1 MAINPDNPLIVQ
13 SDRSIILEADH
24 PRFEEVRDRLML
36 FAELEKSPEHIH
48 MYRITALSL
57 WNAGASGA
65 DAEEILAFLDSASKY
80 PVPPNIAK
88 EITDAVTS
96 YGRVELVSDEDG
108 GIVLVADEEDLL
120 EHLGQLSHLEEFLLQ
135 EPEYENGLAVRPE
148 CRGQLKL
155 ALAKIGYPARDLAGY
170 REGKNLDVSLRDS
183 LGDGSPFALRGYQQD
198 AVDAFYAGGSA
209 HGGSGVVVLPC
220 GAGKT
225 IVGMGALAAVGK
237 QTLILT
243 TNVTAL
249 RQWRRELLDK
259 TSLTEDQVGEYSG
272 EVKQIRPVTLSTYQ
286 MLTYRKSKM
295 DDFEHFKLFF
305 ENPWG
310 LIIYDEVH
318 LLPAPVFRFTAEIQA
333 TRRIGL
339 TATLIREDG
348 KETEVFSLI
357 GPRKYDVPWRSLESG
372 GWIANAECVEVRVE
386 LVSDWKEDYQLAGR
400 RGKFRI
406 ASENPAK
413 MDVIK
418 NLVRRHATDHILVLG
433 QYLEQLDLVA
443 EALDAPL
450 ITGKTPQQTRDE
462 LYEGF
467 RSGEIQTLVVSKV
480 GNFAVDLPD
489 ANVAIQI
496 SGTFGSRQEEAQ
508 RLGRILRPKQDAGCA
523 VFYSLVTRGS
533 GIAVSSREQEFA
545 EKRQL
550 FLTEQ
555 GYSYRIMEAE
565 ELVETVNEVE
575 PEREKEGAQ
584 DTQCS

>member
-1 MAINPDNPLIVQ
+1 MAINPENPLIVQ

-24 PRFEEVRDRLML
+24 PRFGEVRDRLML

-65 DAEEILAFLDSASKY
+65 DAGEILEFLEGVSKY
-80 PVPPNIAK
+80 PVPVNIAK
-88 EITDAVTS
+88 EITDAVGS
-96 YGRVELVSDEDG
+96 YGRLELIGDGRG
-108 GIVLVADEEDLL
+108 GIVLTADEDELL
-120 EHLGQLSHLEEFLLQ
+120 ERLGELSHIEEFLLPDALS
-135 EPEYENGLAVRPE
+135 EKGLPVRPE

-155 ALAKIGYPARDLAGY
+155 VLAKLGYPARDLAGY
-170 REGKNLDVSLRDS
+170 REGKNLAVELSDTLPDGEPFGLRS
-183 LGDGSPFALRGYQQD
+183 YQRD
-198 AVDAFYAGGSA
+198 AVEAFYAGGSE

-237 QTLILT
+237 ETLVLT

-249 RQWRRELLDK
+249 RQWRRELLEK
-259 TSLTEDQVGEYSG
+259 TTLTEDQVGEYSG
-272 EVKQIRPVTLSTYQ
+272 EIKQIRQVTLSTYQ
-286 MLTYRKSKM
+286 MLTYRKSKV

-333 TRRIGL
+333 TRRLGL

-348 KETEVFSLI
+348 KEKEVFSLI
-357 GPRKYDVPWRSLESG
+357 GPRKYDVPWRSLEGG
-372 GWIANAECVEVRVE
+372 GWIADAECVEVRVE
-386 LVSDWKEDYQLAGR
+386 LDPELKEDYQLAGR

-406 ASENPAK
+406 ASENPFK
-413 MDVIK
+413 MEAIK
-418 NLVRRHATDHILVLG
+418 NLVRRHANDHILILG
-433 QYLEQLDLVA
+433 QYLDQLQLVA
-443 EALDAPL
+443 DELGAPL

-462 LYEGF
+462 LYGGF
-467 RSGEIQTLVVSKV
+467 RSGEIRTLVVSKV

-508 RLGRILRPKQDAGCA
+508 RLGRILRPKQDSGCA

-533 GIAVSSREQEFA
+533 GIAASSREQEFA

-555 GYSYRIMEAE
+555 GYPYRIIEAE
-565 ELVETVNEVE
+565 ELVETVE
-575 PEREKEGAQ
+575 PERERAGTKEV
-584 DTQCS
+584 QCS

>member
-1 MAINPDNPLIVQ
+1 MAINPENPLIVQ

-24 PRFEEVRDRLML
+24 PRFGEVRDRLML

-48 MYRITALSL
+48 IYRITALSL

-65 DAEEILAFLDSASKY
+65 DAGEILEFLEGVSKY
-80 PVPPNIAK
+80 PVPVNIAK
-88 EITDAVTS
+88 EITDAVGS
-96 YGRVELVSDEDG
+96 YGRLELIGDGRG
-108 GIVLVADEEDLL
+108 GIVLTADEDELL
-120 EHLGQLSHLEEFLLQ
+120 ERLGELSHIEEFLLPDALS
-135 EPEYENGLAVRPE
+135 EKGLPVRPE

-155 ALAKIGYPARDLAGY
+155 VLAKLGYPARDLAGY
-170 REGKNLDVSLRDS
+170 REGKNLAVELSDALPDGEPFGLRS
-183 LGDGSPFALRGYQQD
+183 YQRD
-198 AVDAFYAGGSA
+198 AVEAFYAGGSE

-237 QTLILT
+237 ETLVLT
-243 TNVTAL
+243 TNITAL
-249 RQWRRELLDK
+249 RQWRRELLEK
-259 TSLTEDQVGEYSG
+259 TTLTEDQVGEYSG
-272 EVKQIRPVTLSTYQ
+272 EIKQIRQVTLSTYQ
-286 MLTYRKSKM
+286 MLTYRKSKT

-333 TRRIGL
+333 TRRLGL

-348 KETEVFSLI
+348 KEKEVFSLI
-357 GPRKYDVPWRSLESG
+357 GPRKYDVPWRSLEGG
-372 GWIANAECVEVRVE
+372 GWIADAECVEVRVE
-386 LVSDWKEDYQLAGR
+386 LDPELKEDYQLAGR

-413 MDVIK
+413 MDAIK
-418 NLVRRHATDHILVLG
+418 NLVRRHANDHILILG
-433 QYLEQLDLVA
+433 QYLDQLQLVA
-443 EALDAPL
+443 DELGAPL

-462 LYEGF
+462 LYGGF
-467 RSGEIQTLVVSKV
+467 RSGEIRTLVVSKV

-508 RLGRILRPKQDAGCA
+508 RLGRILRPKQDSGCA

-533 GIAVSSREQEFA
+533 GIAASSREQEFA

-555 GYSYRIMEAE
+555 GYPYRIMEAE
-565 ELVETVNEVE
+565 ELVETVE
-575 PEREKEGAQ
+575 PERERAGTKEV
-584 DTQCS
+584 QCS

>member
-1 MAINPDNPLIVQ
+1 MAINPENPLIVQ

-24 PRFEEVRDRLML
+24 PRFGEVRDRLML

-65 DAEEILAFLDSASKY
+65 DAGEILEFLEGVSKY
-80 PVPPNIAK
+80 PVPVNIAK
-88 EITDAVTS
+88 EITDAVGS
-96 YGRVELVSDEDG
+96 YGRLELIGDGRG
-108 GIVLVADEEDLL
+108 GIVLTADEDELL
-120 EHLGQLSHLEEFLLQ
+120 ERLGELSHIEELLLPDALS
-135 EPEYENGLAVRPE
+135 EKGLPVRPE

-155 ALAKIGYPARDLAGY
+155 VLAKLGYPARDLAGY
-170 REGKNLDVSLRDS
+170 REGKNLAVELSDTLPDGEPFGLRS
-183 LGDGSPFALRGYQQD
+183 YQRD
-198 AVDAFYAGGSA
+198 AVEAFYAGGSE

-237 QTLILT
+237 ETLVLT

-249 RQWRRELLDK
+249 RQWRRELLEK
-259 TSLTEDQVGEYSG
+259 TTLTEDQVGEYSG
-272 EVKQIRPVTLSTYQ
+272 EIKQIRQVTLSTYQ
-286 MLTYRKSKM
+286 MLTYRKSKV

-333 TRRIGL
+333 TRRLGL

-348 KETEVFSLI
+348 KEKEVFSLI
-357 GPRKYDVPWRSLESG
+357 GPRKYDVPWRSLEGG
-372 GWIANAECVEVRVE
+372 GWIADAECVEVRVE
-386 LVSDWKEDYQLAGR
+386 LDPELKEDYQLAGR

-406 ASENPAK
+406 ASENPFK
-413 MDVIK
+413 MEAIK
-418 NLVRRHATDHILVLG
+418 NLVRRHANDHILILG
-433 QYLEQLDLVA
+433 QYLDQLQLVA
-443 EALDAPL
+443 DELGAPL

-462 LYEGF
+462 LYGGF
-467 RSGEIQTLVVSKV
+467 RSGEIRTLVVSKV

-508 RLGRILRPKQDAGCA
+508 RLGRILRPKQDSGCA

-533 GIAVSSREQEFA
+533 GIAASSREQEFA

-555 GYSYRIMEAE
+555 GYPYRIIEAE
-565 ELVETVNEVE
+565 ELVETVE
-575 PEREKEGAQ
+575 PERERAGTKEV
-584 DTQCS
+584 QCS

>member
-1 MAINPDNPLIVQ
+1 MALNPENPLIVQ

-24 PRFEEVRDRLML
+24 PRFGEVRDRLML

-65 DAEEILAFLDSASKY
+65 DAGEILEFLEEVSKY
-80 PVPPNIAK
+80 PVPVNIAK
-88 EITDAVTS
+88 EITDAVGS
-96 YGRVELVSDEDG
+96 YGRLELIGDGRG
-108 GIVLVADEEDLL
+108 GIVLTADEDELL
-120 EHLGQLSHLEEFLLQ
+120 ERLGELSHIEEFLLPDALS
-135 EPEYENGLAVRPE
+135 EKGLPVRPE

-155 ALAKIGYPARDLAGY
+155 VLAKLGYPARDLAGY
-170 REGKNLDVSLRDS
+170 REGKNLAVELSDALPDGEPFGLRS
-183 LGDGSPFALRGYQQD
+183 YQRD
-198 AVDAFYAGGSA
+198 AVDAFYAGGSE

-237 QTLILT
+237 ETLVLT

-249 RQWRRELLDK
+249 RQWRRELLEK
-259 TSLTEDQVGEYSG
+259 TTLTEDQVGEYSG
-272 EVKQIRPVTLSTYQ
+272 EIKQIRQVTLSTYQ
-286 MLTYRKSKM
+286 MLTYRKSKV

-333 TRRIGL
+333 TRRLGL

-348 KETEVFSLI
+348 KEKEVFSLI
-357 GPRKYDVPWRSLESG
+357 GPRKYDVPWRSLEGG
-372 GWIANAECVEVRVE
+372 GWIADAECVEVRVE
-386 LVSDWKEDYQLAGR
+386 LDPELKEDYQLAGR

-406 ASENPAK
+406 ASENPFK
-413 MDVIK
+413 MEAIK
-418 NLVRRHATDHILVLG
+418 NLVRRHANDHILILG
-433 QYLEQLDLVA
+433 QYLDQLQLVA
-443 EALDAPL
+443 DELGAPL

-462 LYEGF
+462 LYGGF
-467 RSGEIQTLVVSKV
+467 RSGEIRTLVVSKV

-508 RLGRILRPKQDAGCA
+508 RLGRILRPKQDSGCA

-533 GIAVSSREQEFA
+533 GIAASSREQEFA

-555 GYSYRIMEAE
+555 GYPYRIIEAE
-565 ELVETVNEVE
+565 ELVETVE
-575 PEREKEGAQ
+575 PERERAGTKEV
-584 DTQCS
+584 QCS

>member
-1 MAINPDNPLIVQ
+1 MGINPENPLIVQ

-24 PRFEEVRDRLML
+24 PRFAEVRDRLML

-57 WNAGASGA
+57 WNAGASGG
-65 DAEEILAFLDSASKY
+65 DAAEILDFLEGASKF
-80 PVPPNIAK
+80 PVPANIAK
-88 EITDAVTS
+88 EITDAVNS
-96 YGRVELVSDEDG
+96 YGRLELISDGRG
-108 GIVLVADEEDLL
+108 GIVLTADEDELL
-120 EHLGQLSHLEEFLLQ
+120 ERLGELSHLEDFLLPDALS
-135 EPEYENGLAVRPE
+135 EKGLPVRPE

-155 ALAKIGYPARDLAGY
+155 ILAKLGYPARDLAGY
-170 REGKNLDVSLRDS
+170 REGRALAVELREA
-183 LGDGSPFALRGYQQD
+183 LPGGEPFGLRSYQED
-198 AVDAFYAGGSA
+198 AVEAFYAGGSE

-237 QTLILT
+237 ETLILT

-249 RQWRRELLDK
+249 RQWRRELLEK
-259 TSLTEDQVGEYSG
+259 TTLTEDQVGEYSG
-272 EVKQIRPVTLSTYQ
+272 EVKQIRQVTLSTYQ
-286 MLTYRKSKM
+286 MLTYRKSKV

-305 ENPWG
+305 ENQWG

-333 TRRIGL
+333 TRRLGL

-348 KETEVFSLI
+348 KEKEVFSLI
-357 GPRKYDVPWRSLESG
+357 GPRKYDVPWRSLEGG
-372 GWIANAECVEVRVE
+372 GWIADAECVEVRVE
-386 LVSDWKEDYQLAGR
+386 LDPELKEDYQVAGR

-413 MDVIK
+413 LGAIK
-418 NLVRRHATDHILVLG
+418 DLVRRHAGDHILILG
-433 QYLEQLDLVA
+433 QYLDQLQMGADELG
-443 EALDAPL
+443 APM

-467 RSGEIQTLVVSKV
+467 RNGEIRTLIVSKV

-508 RLGRILRPKQDAGCA
+508 RLGRILRPKQNSGCA

-533 GIAVSSREQEFA
+533 GIAASSREQEFA

-555 GYSYRIMEAE
+555 GYPYRIMEAE
-565 ELVETVNEVE
+565 ELVETVE
-575 PEREKEGAQ
+575 PERERAGTKEV
-584 DTQCS
+584 QCS

>member
-1 MAINPDNPLIVQ
+1 MAINPENPLIVQ

-24 PRFEEVRDRLML
+24 PRFGEVRDRLML

-65 DAEEILAFLDSASKY
+65 DAGEILEFLEEVSKY
-80 PVPPNIAK
+80 PVPVNIAK
-88 EITDAVTS
+88 EITDAVGS
-96 YGRVELVSDEDG
+96 YGRLELIGDGRG
-108 GIVLVADEEDLL
+108 GIVLTADEDELL
-120 EHLGQLSHLEEFLLQ
+120 ERLGELSHIEELLLPDALS
-135 EPEYENGLAVRPE
+135 EKGLPVRPE

-155 ALAKIGYPARDLAGY
+155 VLAKLGYPARDLAGY
-170 REGKNLDVSLRDS
+170 REGKNLAVELSDTLPDGEPFGLRS
-183 LGDGSPFALRGYQQD
+183 YQRD
-198 AVDAFYAGGSA
+198 AVEAFYAGGSE

-237 QTLILT
+237 ETLVLT

-249 RQWRRELLDK
+249 RQWRRELLEK
-259 TSLTEDQVGEYSG
+259 TTLTEDQVGEYSG
-272 EVKQIRPVTLSTYQ
+272 EIKQIRQVTLSTYQ
-286 MLTYRKSKM
+286 MLTYRKSKV

-333 TRRIGL
+333 TRRLGL

-348 KETEVFSLI
+348 KEKEVFSLI
-357 GPRKYDVPWRSLESG
+357 GPRKYDVPWRSLEGG
-372 GWIANAECVEVRVE
+372 GWIADAECVEVRVE
-386 LVSDWKEDYQLAGR
+386 LDPELKEDYQLAGR

-406 ASENPAK
+406 ASENPFK
-413 MDVIK
+413 MEAIK
-418 NLVRRHATDHILVLG
+418 NLVRRHANDHILILG
-433 QYLEQLDLVA
+433 QYLDQLQLVA
-443 EALDAPL
+443 DELGAPL

-462 LYEGF
+462 LYGGF
-467 RSGEIQTLVVSKV
+467 RSGEIRTLVVSKV

-508 RLGRILRPKQDAGCA
+508 RLGRILRPKQDSGCA

-533 GIAVSSREQEFA
+533 GIAASSREQEFA

-555 GYSYRIMEAE
+555 GYPYRIIEAE
-565 ELVETVNEVE
+565 ELVETVE
-575 PEREKEGAQ
+575 PERERAGTKEV
-584 DTQCS
+584 QCS

>member
-1 MAINPDNPLIVQ
+1 MAINPENPLIVQ

-24 PRFEEVRDRLML
+24 PRFGEVRDRLML

-65 DAEEILAFLDSASKY
+65 DAGEILEFLEEVSKY
-80 PVPPNIAK
+80 PVPVNIAK
-88 EITDAVTS
+88 EITDAIGS
-96 YGRVELVSDEDG
+96 YGRLELIGDGRG
-108 GIVLVADEEDLL
+108 GIVLTADEDELL
-120 EHLGQLSHLEEFLLQ
+120 ERLGELSHIEEFLLPDALS
-135 EPEYENGLAVRPE
+135 EKGLPVRPE

-155 ALAKIGYPARDLAGY
+155 VLAKLGYPARDLAGY
-170 REGKNLDVSLRDS
+170 REGKNLAVELSDTLPDGEPFGLRS
-183 LGDGSPFALRGYQQD
+183 YQRD
-198 AVDAFYAGGSA
+198 AVDAFYAGGSE

-237 QTLILT
+237 ETLVLT

-249 RQWRRELLDK
+249 RQWRRELLEK
-259 TSLTEDQVGEYSG
+259 TTLTEDQVGEYSG
-272 EVKQIRPVTLSTYQ
+272 EIKQIRQVTLSTYQ
-286 MLTYRKSKM
+286 MLTYRKSKV

-333 TRRIGL
+333 TRRLGL

-348 KETEVFSLI
+348 KEKEVFSLI
-357 GPRKYDVPWRSLESG
+357 GPRKYDVPWRSLEGG
-372 GWIANAECVEVRVE
+372 GWIADAECVEVRVE
-386 LVSDWKEDYQLAGR
+386 LDPELKEDYQLAGR

-406 ASENPAK
+406 ASENPFK
-413 MDVIK
+413 MEAIK
-418 NLVRRHATDHILVLG
+418 NLVRRHAKDHILILG
-433 QYLEQLDLVA
+433 QYLDQLQLVA
-443 EALDAPL
+443 DELGAPL

-462 LYEGF
+462 LYGGF
-467 RSGEIQTLVVSKV
+467 RSGEIRTLVVSKV

-508 RLGRILRPKQDAGCA
+508 RLGRILRPKQDSGCA

-533 GIAVSSREQEFA
+533 GIAASSREQEFA

-555 GYSYRIMEAE
+555 GYPYRIIEAE
-565 ELVETVNEVE
+565 ELVETVE
-575 PEREKEGAQ
+575 PERERAGTKEV
-584 DTQCS
+584 QCS

>member
-1 MAINPDNPLIVQ
+1 MAINPENPLIVQ

-24 PRFEEVRDRLML
+24 PRFGEVRDRLML

-65 DAEEILAFLDSASKY
+65 DAGEILEFLEEVSKY
-80 PVPPNIAK
+80 PVPVNIAK
-88 EITDAVTS
+88 EITDAVGS
-96 YGRVELVSDEDG
+96 YGRLELIGDGRG
-108 GIVLVADEEDLL
+108 GIVLTADEDELL
-120 EHLGQLSHLEEFLLQ
+120 ERLGELSHIEEFLLPDALS
-135 EPEYENGLAVRPE
+135 EKGLPVRPE

-155 ALAKIGYPARDLAGY
+155 VLAKLGYPARDLAGY
-170 REGKNLDVSLRDS
+170 REGKNLAVELSDTLPDGEPFGLRS
-183 LGDGSPFALRGYQQD
+183 YQRD
-198 AVDAFYAGGSA
+198 AVDAFYAGGSE

-237 QTLILT
+237 ETLVLT

-249 RQWRRELLDK
+249 RQWRRELLEK
-259 TSLTEDQVGEYSG
+259 TTLTEDQVGEYSG
-272 EVKQIRPVTLSTYQ
+272 EIKQIRQVTLSTYQ
-286 MLTYRKSKM
+286 MLTYRKSKV

-333 TRRIGL
+333 TRRLGL

-348 KETEVFSLI
+348 KEKEVFSLI
-357 GPRKYDVPWRSLESG
+357 GPRKYDVPWRSLEGG
-372 GWIANAECVEVRVE
+372 GWIADAECVEVRVE
-386 LVSDWKEDYQLAGR
+386 LDPELKEDYQLAGR

-406 ASENPAK
+406 ASENPFK
-413 MDVIK
+413 MEAIK
-418 NLVRRHATDHILVLG
+418 NLVRRHANDHILILG
-433 QYLEQLDLVA
+433 QYLDQLQLVA
-443 EALDAPL
+443 DELGAPL

-462 LYEGF
+462 LYGGF
-467 RSGEIQTLVVSKV
+467 RSGEIRTLVVSKV

-508 RLGRILRPKQDAGCA
+508 RLGRILRPKQDSGCA

-533 GIAVSSREQEFA
+533 GIAASSREQEFA

-555 GYSYRIMEAE
+555 GYPYRIIEAE
-565 ELVETVNEVE
+565 ELVETVE
-575 PEREKEGAQ
+575 PERERAGTKEV
-584 DTQCS
+584 QCS

>member
-1 MAINPDNPLIVQ
+1 MAINPENPLIVQ

-24 PRFEEVRDRLML
+24 PRFGEVRDRLML

-48 MYRITALSL
+48 IYRITALSL

-65 DAEEILAFLDSASKY
+65 DAGEILEFLEEVSKY
-80 PVPPNIAK
+80 PVPVNIAK
-88 EITDAVTS
+88 EITDAVGS
-96 YGRVELVSDEDG
+96 YGRLELIGDGRG
-108 GIVLVADEEDLL
+108 GIVLTADEDELL
-120 EHLGQLSHLEEFLLQ
+120 ERLGELSHIEEFLLPDALS
-135 EPEYENGLAVRPE
+135 EKGLPVRPE

-155 ALAKIGYPARDLAGY
+155 VLAKLGYPARDLAGY
-170 REGKNLDVSLRDS
+170 REGKNLAVELNDALPDGEPFGLRS
-183 LGDGSPFALRGYQQD
+183 YQRD
-198 AVDAFYAGGSA
+198 AVAAFYAGGSE

-237 QTLILT
+237 ETLVLT

-249 RQWRRELLDK
+249 RQWRRELLEK
-259 TSLTEDQVGEYSG
+259 TTLTEDQVGEYSG
-272 EVKQIRPVTLSTYQ
+272 EIKQIRQVTLSTYQ
-286 MLTYRKSKM
+286 MLTYRKSKT

-333 TRRIGL
+333 TRRLGL

-348 KETEVFSLI
+348 KEKEVFSLI
-357 GPRKYDVPWRSLESG
+357 GPRKYDVPWRSLEGG
-372 GWIANAECVEVRVE
+372 GWIADAECVEVRVE
-386 LVSDWKEDYQLAGR
+386 LDPELKEDYQLAGR

-413 MDVIK
+413 MDAIK
-418 NLVRRHATDHILVLG
+418 NLVRRHANDHILILG
-433 QYLEQLDLVA
+433 QYLDQLQLVA
-443 EALDAPL
+443 DELGAPL

-462 LYEGF
+462 LYGGF
-467 RSGEIQTLVVSKV
+467 RSGEIRTLVVSKV

-508 RLGRILRPKQDAGCA
+508 RLGRILRPKQDSGCA

-533 GIAVSSREQEFA
+533 GIAASSREQEFA

-555 GYSYRIMEAE
+555 GYPYRIMEAE
-565 ELVETVNEVE
+565 ELVETVE
-575 PEREKEGAQ
+575 PERERAGTKEV
-584 DTQCS
+584 QCS

>member
-1 MAINPDNPLIVQ
+1 MAINPENPLIVQ

-24 PRFEEVRDRLML
+24 PRFGEVRDRLML

-65 DAEEILAFLDSASKY
+65 DAGEILEFLEEVSKY
-80 PVPPNIAK
+80 PVPVNIAK
-88 EITDAVTS
+88 EITDAVGS
-96 YGRVELVSDEDG
+96 YGRLELIGDGRG
-108 GIVLVADEEDLL
+108 GIVLTADEDELL
-120 EHLGQLSHLEEFLLQ
+120 ERLGELSHIEEFLLPDALS
-135 EPEYENGLAVRPE
+135 EKGLPVRPE

-155 ALAKIGYPARDLAGY
+155 VLAKLGYPARDLAGY
-170 REGKNLDVSLRDS
+170 REGKNLAVELSDTLPDGEPFGLRS
-183 LGDGSPFALRGYQQD
+183 YQRD
-198 AVDAFYAGGSA
+198 AVDAFYAGGSE

-237 QTLILT
+237 ETLVLT
-243 TNVTAL
+243 TNITAL
-249 RQWRRELLDK
+249 RQWRRELLEK
-259 TSLTEDQVGEYSG
+259 TTLTEDQVGEYSG
-272 EVKQIRPVTLSTYQ
+272 EIKQIRQVTLSTYQ
-286 MLTYRKSKM
+286 MLTYRKSKV

-333 TRRIGL
+333 TRRLGL

-348 KETEVFSLI
+348 KEKEVFSLI
-357 GPRKYDVPWRSLESG
+357 GPRKYDVPWRSLEGG
-372 GWIANAECVEVRVE
+372 GWIADAECVEVRVE
-386 LVSDWKEDYQLAGR
+386 LDPELKEDYQLAGR

-406 ASENPAK
+406 ASENPFK
-413 MDVIK
+413 MEAIK
-418 NLVRRHATDHILVLG
+418 NLVRRHAKDHILILG
-433 QYLEQLDLVA
+433 QYLDQLQLVA
-443 EALDAPL
+443 DELGAPL

-462 LYEGF
+462 LYGGF
-467 RSGEIQTLVVSKV
+467 RSGEIRTLVVSKV

-508 RLGRILRPKQDAGCA
+508 RLGRILRPKQDSGCA

-533 GIAVSSREQEFA
+533 GIAASSREQEFA

-555 GYSYRIMEAE
+555 GYPYRIIEAE
-565 ELVETVNEVE
+565 ELVETVE
-575 PEREKEGAQ
+575 PERERAGTKEV
-584 DTQCS
+584 QCS

>member
-1 MAINPDNPLIVQ
+1 MAINPENPLIVQ

-24 PRFEEVRDRLML
+24 PRFGEVRDRLML

-65 DAEEILAFLDSASKY
+65 DAGEILEFLEEVSKY
-80 PVPPNIAK
+80 PVPVNIAK
-88 EITDAVTS
+88 EITDAVGS
-96 YGRVELVSDEDG
+96 YGRLELIGDGRG
-108 GIVLVADEEDLL
+108 GIVLTADEDELL
-120 EHLGQLSHLEEFLLQ
+120 ERLGELSHIEEFLLPDALS
-135 EPEYENGLAVRPE
+135 EKGLPVRPE

-155 ALAKIGYPARDLAGY
+155 VLAKLGYPARDLAGY
-170 REGKNLDVSLRDS
+170 REGKNLAVELSDALPDGEPFGLRS
-183 LGDGSPFALRGYQQD
+183 YQRD
-198 AVDAFYAGGSA
+198 AVEAFYAGGSE

-237 QTLILT
+237 ETLVLT

-249 RQWRRELLDK
+249 RQWRRELLEK
-259 TSLTEDQVGEYSG
+259 TTLTEDQVGEYSG
-272 EVKQIRPVTLSTYQ
+272 EIKQIRQVTLSTYQ
-286 MLTYRKSKM
+286 MLTYRKSKV

-333 TRRIGL
+333 TRRLGL

-348 KETEVFSLI
+348 KEKEVFSLI
-357 GPRKYDVPWRSLESG
+357 GPRKYDVPWRSLEGG
-372 GWIANAECVEVRVE
+372 GWIADAECVEVRVE
-386 LVSDWKEDYQLAGR
+386 LDPELKEDYQLAGR

-406 ASENPAK
+406 ASENPFK
-413 MDVIK
+413 MEAIK
-418 NLVRRHATDHILVLG
+418 NLVRRHANDHILILG
-433 QYLEQLDLVA
+433 QYLDQLQLVA
-443 EALDAPL
+443 DELGAPL

-462 LYEGF
+462 LYGGF
-467 RSGEIQTLVVSKV
+467 RSGEIRTLVVSKV

-508 RLGRILRPKQDAGCA
+508 RLGRILRPKQDSGCA

-533 GIAVSSREQEFA
+533 GIAASSREQEFA

-555 GYSYRIMEAE
+555 GYPYRIIEAE
-565 ELVETVNEVE
+565 ELVETVE
-575 PEREKEGAQ
+575 PERERAGTKEV
-584 DTQCS
+584 QCS

>member
-1 MAINPDNPLIVQ
+1 MALNPENPLIVQ

-24 PRFEEVRDRLML
+24 PRFGEVRDRLML

-65 DAEEILAFLDSASKY
+65 DAGEILEFLEEVSKY
-80 PVPPNIAK
+80 PVPVNIAK
-88 EITDAVTS
+88 EITDAVGS
-96 YGRVELVSDEDG
+96 YGRLELIGDGRG
-108 GIVLVADEEDLL
+108 GIVLTADEDELL
-120 EHLGQLSHLEEFLLQ
+120 ERLGELSHIEEFLLPDALS
-135 EPEYENGLAVRPE
+135 EKGLPVRPE

-155 ALAKIGYPARDLAGY
+155 VLAKLGYPARDLAGY
-170 REGKNLDVSLRDS
+170 REGKNLAVELSDTLPDGEPFGLRS
-183 LGDGSPFALRGYQQD
+183 YQRD
-198 AVDAFYAGGSA
+198 AVDAFYAGGSE

-237 QTLILT
+237 ETLVLT
-243 TNVTAL
+243 TNITAL
-249 RQWRRELLDK
+249 RQWRRELLEK
-259 TSLTEDQVGEYSG
+259 TTLTEDQVGEYSG
-272 EVKQIRPVTLSTYQ
+272 EIKQIRQVTLSTYQ
-286 MLTYRKSKM
+286 MLTYRKSKV

-333 TRRIGL
+333 TRRLGL

-348 KETEVFSLI
+348 KEKEVFSLI
-357 GPRKYDVPWRSLESG
+357 GPRKYDVPWRSLEGG
-372 GWIANAECVEVRVE
+372 GWIADAECVEVRVE
-386 LVSDWKEDYQLAGR
+386 LDPELKEDYQLAGR

-406 ASENPAK
+406 ASENPFK
-413 MDVIK
+413 MEAIK
-418 NLVRRHATDHILVLG
+418 NLVRRHAKDHILILG
-433 QYLEQLDLVA
+433 QYLDQLQLVA
-443 EALDAPL
+443 DELGAPL

-462 LYEGF
+462 LYGGF
-467 RSGEIQTLVVSKV
+467 RSGEIRTLVVSKV

-508 RLGRILRPKQDAGCA
+508 RLGRILRPKQDSGCA

-533 GIAVSSREQEFA
+533 GIAASSREQEFA

-555 GYSYRIMEAE
+555 GYPYRIIEAE
-565 ELVETVNEVE
+565 ELVETVE
-575 PEREKEGAQ
+575 PERERAGTKEV
-584 DTQCS
+584 QCS

>member
-1 MAINPDNPLIVQ
+1 MALNPENPLIVQ

-24 PRFEEVRDRLML
+24 PRFGEVRDRLML

-57 WNAGASGA
+57 WNAGASGG
-65 DAEEILAFLDSASKY
+65 DAAEILDFLEGASKY
-80 PVPPNIAK
+80 PVPANIAK
-88 EITDAVTS
+88 EITEAVNS
-96 YGRVELVSDEDG
+96 YGRLELIGDGRG
-108 GIVLVADEEDLL
+108 GIVLTADEDALL
-120 EHLGQLSHLEEFLLQ
+120 ERLGELSHLEEFLLPGVLS
-135 EPEYENGLAVRPE
+135 EKGLPVRPE

-155 ALAKIGYPARDLAGY
+155 VLAKLGYPARDLAGY
-170 REGKNLDVSLRDS
+170 REGKNLKVDLREK
-183 LGDGSPFALRGYQQD
+183 LPDGEPFGLRSYQD
-198 AVDAFYAGGSA
+198 AAVEAFYAGGSE

-237 QTLILT
+237 ETLVLT

-249 RQWRRELLDK
+249 RQWRRELLEK
-259 TSLTEDQVGEYSG
+259 TTLTEEQVGEYSG
-272 EVKQIRPVTLSTYQ
+272 EVKQIRQVTLSTYQ

-305 ENPWG
+305 ENEWG

-333 TRRIGL
+333 TRRLGL

-348 KETEVFSLI
+348 KEKEVFSLI
-357 GPRKYDVPWRSLESG
+357 GPRKYDVPWRSLEGG
-372 GWIANAECVEVRVE
+372 GWIADAECVEVRVE
-386 LVSDWKEDYQLAGR
+386 LDPELKEDYQVAGR

-413 MDVIK
+413 MEAIK
-418 NLVRRHATDHILVLG
+418 NLVSRHAGDHILILG
-433 QYLEQLDLVA
+433 QYLDQLQLVA
-443 EALDAPL
+443 EELEAPM

-467 RSGEIQTLVVSKV
+467 RNGEIRTLVVSKV

-508 RLGRILRPKQDAGCA
+508 RLGRILRPKKNSGCA

-533 GIAVSSREQEFA
+533 GIAASSREQEFA

-555 GYSYRIMEAE
+555 GYPYRIMEAE
-565 ELVETVNEVE
+565 ELVETVETVE
-575 PEREKEGAQ
+575 PERARAGTKEV
-584 DTQCS
+584 QCS

>member
-1 MAINPDNPLIVQ
+1 MAINPENPLIVQ

-24 PRFEEVRDRLML
+24 PRFGEVRDRLML

-48 MYRITALSL
+48 IYRITALSL

-65 DAEEILAFLDSASKY
+65 DAGEILEFLEEVSKY
-80 PVPPNIAK
+80 PVPVNIAK
-88 EITDAVTS
+88 EITDAVGS
-96 YGRVELVSDEDG
+96 YGRLELIGDGRG
-108 GIVLVADEEDLL
+108 GIVLTADEDELL
-120 EHLGQLSHLEEFLLQ
+120 ERLGELSHIEEFLLPDALS
-135 EPEYENGLAVRPE
+135 EKGLPVRPE

-155 ALAKIGYPARDLAGY
+155 VLAKLGYPARDLAGY
-170 REGKNLDVSLRDS
+170 REGKNLAVELNDALPDGEPFGLRS
-183 LGDGSPFALRGYQQD
+183 YQRD
-198 AVDAFYAGGSA
+198 AVAAFYAGGSE

-237 QTLILT
+237 ETLVLT

-249 RQWRRELLDK
+249 RQWRRELLEK
-259 TSLTEDQVGEYSG
+259 TTLTEDQVGEYSG
-272 EVKQIRPVTLSTYQ
+272 EIKQIRQVTLSTYQ
-286 MLTYRKSKM
+286 MLTYRKSKT

-333 TRRIGL
+333 TRRLGL

-348 KETEVFSLI
+348 KEKEVFSLI
-357 GPRKYDVPWRSLESG
+357 GPRKYDVPWRSLEGG
-372 GWIANAECVEVRVE
+372 GWIADAECVEVRVE
-386 LVSDWKEDYQLAGR
+386 LDPELKEDYQLAGR

-413 MDVIK
+413 MEAIK
-418 NLVRRHATDHILVLG
+418 NLVRRHANDHILILG
-433 QYLEQLDLVA
+433 QYLDQLQLVA
-443 EALDAPL
+443 DELGAPL

-462 LYEGF
+462 LYGGF
-467 RSGEIQTLVVSKV
+467 RSGEIRTLVVSKV

-508 RLGRILRPKQDAGCA
+508 RLGRILRPKQDSGCA

-533 GIAVSSREQEFA
+533 GIAASSREQEFA

-555 GYSYRIMEAE
+555 GYPYRIMEAE
-565 ELVETVNEVE
+565 ELVETVE
-575 PEREKEGAQ
+575 PERERAGTKEV
-584 DTQCS
+584 QCS

>member
-1 MAINPDNPLIVQ
+1 MGINPENPLIVQ

-24 PRFEEVRDRLML
+24 PRFAEVRDRLML

-57 WNAGASGA
+57 WNAGASGG
-65 DAEEILAFLDSASKY
+65 DAAEILDFLEGASKF
-80 PVPPNIAK
+80 PVPANIAK
-88 EITDAVTS
+88 EITDAVNS
-96 YGRVELVSDEDG
+96 YGRLELISDGRG
-108 GIVLVADEEDLL
+108 GIVLTADEDELL
-120 EHLGQLSHLEEFLLQ
+120 ERLGELSHLEDFLLPDALS
-135 EPEYENGLAVRPE
+135 EKGLPVRPE

-155 ALAKIGYPARDLAGY
+155 ILAKLGYPARDLAGY
-170 REGKNLDVSLRDS
+170 REGRALAVELREA
-183 LGDGSPFALRGYQQD
+183 LPGGEPFGLRSYQED
-198 AVDAFYAGGSA
+198 AVEAFYAGGSE

-237 QTLILT
+237 ETLILT

-249 RQWRRELLDK
+249 RQWRRELLEK
-259 TSLTEDQVGEYSG
+259 TTLTEDQVGEYSG
-272 EVKQIRPVTLSTYQ
+272 EVKQIRQVTLSTYQ
-286 MLTYRKSKM
+286 MLTYRKSKV

-305 ENPWG
+305 ENQWG

-333 TRRIGL
+333 TRRLGL

-348 KETEVFSLI
+348 KEKEVFSLI
-357 GPRKYDVPWRSLESG
+357 GPRKYDVPWRSLEGG
-372 GWIANAECVEVRVE
+372 GWIADAECVEVRVE
-386 LVSDWKEDYQLAGR
+386 LDPELKEDYQVAGR

-406 ASENPAK
+406 ASENPGKLGA
-413 MDVIK
+413 IK
-418 NLVRRHATDHILVLG
+418 DLVRRHAGDHILILG
-433 QYLEQLDLVA
+433 QYLDQLQMVA
-443 EALDAPL
+443 DELGAPM

-467 RSGEIQTLVVSKV
+467 RNGEIRTLIVSKV

-508 RLGRILRPKQDAGCA
+508 RLGRILRPKQNSGCA

-533 GIAVSSREQEFA
+533 GIAASSREQEFA

-555 GYSYRIMEAE
+555 GYPYRIMEAE
-565 ELVETVNEVE
+565 ELVETVE
-575 PEREKEGAQ
+575 PERERAGTKEV
-584 DTQCS
+584 QCS

>member
-1 MAINPDNPLIVQ
+1 MAINPENPLIVQ

-24 PRFEEVRDRLML
+24 PRFGEVRDRLML

-65 DAEEILAFLDSASKY
+65 DAGEILEFLEEVSKY
-80 PVPPNIAK
+80 PVPVNIAK
-88 EITDAVTS
+88 EITDAVGS
-96 YGRVELVSDEDG
+96 YGRLELIGDGRG
-108 GIVLVADEEDLL
+108 GIVLTADEDELL
-120 EHLGQLSHLEEFLLQ
+120 ERLGELSHIEEFLLPDALS
-135 EPEYENGLAVRPE
+135 EKGLPVRPE

-155 ALAKIGYPARDLAGY
+155 VLAKLGYPARDLAGY
-170 REGKNLDVSLRDS
+170 REGKNLAVELSDS
-183 LGDGSPFALRGYQQD
+183 LPDGEPFGLRSYQRD
-198 AVDAFYAGGSA
+198 AVEAFYAGGSE

-237 QTLILT
+237 ETLVLT

-249 RQWRRELLDK
+249 RQWRRELLEK
-259 TSLTEDQVGEYSG
+259 TTLTEDQVGEYSG
-272 EVKQIRPVTLSTYQ
+272 EIKQIRQVTLSTYQ
-286 MLTYRKSKM
+286 MLTYRKSKV

-333 TRRIGL
+333 TRRLGL

-348 KETEVFSLI
+348 KEKEVFSLI
-357 GPRKYDVPWRSLESG
+357 GPRKYDVPWRSLEGG
-372 GWIANAECVEVRVE
+372 GWIADAECVEVRVE
-386 LVSDWKEDYQLAGR
+386 LDPELKEDYQLAGR

-406 ASENPAK
+406 ASENPFK
-413 MDVIK
+413 MEAIK
-418 NLVRRHATDHILVLG
+418 NLVRRHANDHILILG
-433 QYLEQLDLVA
+433 QYLDQLQLVA
-443 EALDAPL
+443 DELGAPL

-462 LYEGF
+462 LYGGF
-467 RSGEIQTLVVSKV
+467 RSGEIRTLVVSKV

-508 RLGRILRPKQDAGCA
+508 RLGRILRPKQDSGCA

-533 GIAVSSREQEFA
+533 GIAASSREQEFA

-555 GYSYRIMEAE
+555 GYPYRIIEAE
-565 ELVETVNEVE
+565 ELVETVE
-575 PEREKEGAQ
+575 PERERAGTKEV
-584 DTQCS
+584 QCS

>member
-1 MAINPDNPLIVQ
+1 MATNPENPLIVQ

-24 PRFEEVRDRLML
+24 PRFGEVRDRLML

-65 DAEEILAFLDSASKY
+65 DAGEILEFLEDVSKY
-80 PVPPNIAK
+80 PVPVNIAK
-88 EITDAVTS
+88 EITEAVNS
-96 YGRVELVSDEDG
+96 YGRLELISDGRG
-108 GIVLVADEEDLL
+108 GIVLTADEDELL
-120 EHLGQLSHLEEFLLQ
+120 ERLAELSHIEEFLLPDVLS
-135 EPEYENGLAVRPE
+135 EKGLPVRPE

-155 ALAKIGYPARDLAGY
+155 VLAKLGYPARDLAGY
-170 REGKNLDVSLRDS
+170 REGKNLAVELGETLPDGEPFGLRS
-183 LGDGSPFALRGYQQD
+183 YQRD
-198 AVDAFYAGGSA
+198 AVEAFYAGGSE

-237 QTLILT
+237 ETLILT

-249 RQWRRELLDK
+249 RQWRRELLEK
-259 TSLTEDQVGEYSG
+259 TTLTEDQVGEYSG
-272 EVKQIRPVTLSTYQ
+272 EVKQIRQVTLSTYQ
-286 MLTYRKSKM
+286 MLTYRKSKV

-305 ENPWG
+305 ENKWG

-333 TRRIGL
+333 TRRLGL

-348 KETEVFSLI
+348 KEKEVFSLI
-357 GPRKYDVPWRSLESG
+357 GPRKYDVPWRSLEGG
-372 GWIANAECVEVRVE
+372 GWIADAECVEVRVE
-386 LVSDWKEDYQLAGR
+386 LDPELKEDYQVAGR

-413 MDVIK
+413 MEAIK
-418 NLVRRHATDHILVLG
+418 NLVRRHADDHILILG
-433 QYLEQLDLVA
+433 QYLDQLQLVA
-443 EALDAPL
+443 DELGAPL

-462 LYEGF
+462 LYGGF
-467 RSGEIQTLVVSKV
+467 RSGEIRTLVVSKV

-508 RLGRILRPKQDAGCA
+508 RLGRILRPKQNSGCA

-533 GIAVSSREQEFA
+533 GIAASSREQEFA

-555 GYSYRIMEAE
+555 GYPYRIMEAE
-565 ELVETVNEVE
+565 ELVETVETVE
-575 PEREKEGAQ
+575 PERERAGTKEV
-584 DTQCS
+584 QCS

>member
-1 MAINPDNPLIVQ
+1 MAINPENPLIVQ

-24 PRFEEVRDRLML
+24 PRFGEVRDRLML

-48 MYRITALSL
+48 IYRITALSL

-65 DAEEILAFLDSASKY
+65 DAGEILEFLEEVSKY
-80 PVPPNIAK
+80 PVPVNIAK
-88 EITDAVTS
+88 EITDAVGS
-96 YGRVELVSDEDG
+96 YGRLELIGDGRG
-108 GIVLVADEEDLL
+108 GIVLTADEDELL
-120 EHLGQLSHLEEFLLQ
+120 ERLGELSHIEEFLLPDALS
-135 EPEYENGLAVRPE
+135 EKGLPVRPE

-155 ALAKIGYPARDLAGY
+155 VLAKLGYPARDLAGY
-170 REGKNLDVSLRDS
+170 REGKNLAVELNDALPDGEPFGLRS
-183 LGDGSPFALRGYQQD
+183 YQRD
-198 AVDAFYAGGSA
+198 AVAAFYAGGSE

-237 QTLILT
+237 ETLVLT

-249 RQWRRELLDK
+249 RQWRRELLEK
-259 TSLTEDQVGEYSG
+259 TTLTEDQVGEYSG
-272 EVKQIRPVTLSTYQ
+272 EIKQIRQVTLSTYQ
-286 MLTYRKSKM
+286 MLTYRKSKT

-333 TRRIGL
+333 TRRLGL

-348 KETEVFSLI
+348 KEKEVFSLI
-357 GPRKYDVPWRSLESG
+357 GPRKYDVPWRSLEGG
-372 GWIANAECVEVRVE
+372 GWIADAECVEVRVE
-386 LVSDWKEDYQLAGR
+386 LDPELKEDYQLAGR

-406 ASENPAK
+406 ASENPFK
-413 MDVIK
+413 MDAIK
-418 NLVRRHATDHILVLG
+418 NLVRRHANDHILILG
-433 QYLEQLDLVA
+433 QYLDQLQLVA
-443 EALDAPL
+443 DELGAPL

-462 LYEGF
+462 LYGGF
-467 RSGEIQTLVVSKV
+467 RSGEIRTLVVSKV

-508 RLGRILRPKQDAGCA
+508 RLGRILRPKQDSGCA

-533 GIAVSSREQEFA
+533 GIAASSREQEFA

-555 GYSYRIMEAE
+555 GYPYRIMEAE
-565 ELVETVNEVE
+565 ELVETVE
-575 PEREKEGAQ
+575 PERERAGTKEV
-584 DTQCS
+584 QCS

>member
-1 MAINPDNPLIVQ
+1 MAINPENPLIVQ

-24 PRFEEVRDRLML
+24 PRFGEVRDRLML

-65 DAEEILAFLDSASKY
+65 DAGEILEFLEEVSKY
-80 PVPPNIAK
+80 PVPVNIAK
-88 EITDAVTS
+88 EITDAVGS
-96 YGRVELVSDEDG
+96 YGRLELIGDGRG
-108 GIVLVADEEDLL
+108 GIVLTADEDELL
-120 EHLGQLSHLEEFLLQ
+120 ERLGELSHIEEFLLPDALS
-135 EPEYENGLAVRPE
+135 EKGLPVRPE

-155 ALAKIGYPARDLAGY
+155 VLAKLGYPARDLAGY
-170 REGKNLDVSLRDS
+170 REGKNLAVELRDTFP
-183 LGDGSPFALRGYQQD
+183 DGEPFGLRSYQRD
-198 AVDAFYAGGSA
+198 AVEAFYAGGSE

-237 QTLILT
+237 ETLVLT

-249 RQWRRELLDK
+249 RQWRRELLEK
-259 TSLTEDQVGEYSG
+259 TTLTEDQVGEYSG
-272 EVKQIRPVTLSTYQ
+272 EIKQIRQVTLSTYQ
-286 MLTYRKSKM
+286 MLTYRKSKV

-333 TRRIGL
+333 TRRLGL

-348 KETEVFSLI
+348 KEKEVFSLI
-357 GPRKYDVPWRSLESG
+357 GPRKYDVPWRSLEGG
-372 GWIANAECVEVRVE
+372 GWIADAECVEVRVE
-386 LVSDWKEDYQLAGR
+386 LDPELKEDYQLAGR

-406 ASENPAK
+406 ASENPFK
-413 MDVIK
+413 MEAIK
-418 NLVRRHATDHILVLG
+418 NLVRRHANDHILILG
-433 QYLEQLDLVA
+433 QYLDQLQLVA
-443 EALDAPL
+443 DELGAPL

-462 LYEGF
+462 LYGGF
-467 RSGEIQTLVVSKV
+467 RSGEIRTLVVSKV

-508 RLGRILRPKQDAGCA
+508 RLGRILRPKQDSGCA

-533 GIAVSSREQEFA
+533 GIAASSREQEFA

-555 GYSYRIMEAE
+555 GYPYRIIEAE
-565 ELVETVNEVE
+565 ELVETVE
-575 PEREKEGAQ
+575 PERERAGTKEV
-584 DTQCS
+584 QCS

>member
-1 MAINPDNPLIVQ
+1 MREVVRAK
-13 SDRSIILEADH
+13 SADGKA
-24 PRFEEVRDRLML
+24 VRDPIR
-36 FAELEKSPEHIH
+36 
-48 MYRITALSL
+48 
-57 WNAGASGA
+57 
-65 DAEEILAFLDSASKY
+65 EE
-80 PVPPNIAK
+80 
-88 EITDAVTS
+88 E
-96 YGRVELVSDEDG
+96 
-108 GIVLVADEEDLL
+108 LL
-120 EHLGQLSHLEEFLLQ
+120 ERLGGSKHLEELLLP
-135 EPEYENGLAVRPE
+135 EPGCEQGLRVRPE

-155 ALAKIGYPARDLAGY
+155 ALAKLGYPARDLAGY
-170 REGKNLDVSLRDS
+170 HEGEDLAVELRTA
-183 LGDGSPFALRGYQQD
+183 LGDGGEFGLRDYQRD
-198 AVDAFYAGGSA
+198 AVEAFYAGGAA

-225 IVGMGALAAVGK
+225 IVGMGALVAVGK
-237 QTLILT
+237 ETLILT

-249 RQWRRELLDK
+249 RQWRRELLEK
-259 TSLTEDQVGEYSG
+259 TTLTEEQVGEYSG
-272 EVKQIRPVTLSTYQ
+272 EVKEIRQITLSTYQ
-286 MLTYRKSKM
+286 MLTYRKSKV
-295 DDFEHFKLFF
+295 DDFEHFKLFS
-305 ENPWG
+305 EHQWG

-333 TRRIGL
+333 TRRLGL

-357 GPRKYDVPWRSLESG
+357 GPRKYDVPWRSLEGG
-372 GWIANAECVEVRVE
+372 GWIADAECVEVRVE
-386 LVSDWKEDYQLAGR
+386 LDPGRKEDYQLAGR

-406 ASENPAK
+406 SSENPAK
-413 MDVIK
+413 LEVIE
-418 NLVRRHATDHILVLG
+418 NLVRRHRQDHILVLG
-433 QYLEQLDLVA
+433 QYLDQLEEVA
-443 EALDAPL
+443 ARLGAPL

-467 RSGEIQTLVVSKV
+467 RNGEILTLVVSKV

-508 RLGRILRPKQDAGCA
+508 RLGRILRPKQDAGRA

-533 GIAVSSREQEFA
+533 GIAASSREQEFA

-565 ELVETVNEVE
+565 ELVEKVDKVE
-575 PEREKEGAQ
+575 PEREKEEVKEV
-584 DTQCS
+584 QCS

>member
-1 MAINPDNPLIVQ
+1 MATNPENPLIVQ

-24 PRFEEVRDRLML
+24 PRFGEVRDRLML

-65 DAEEILAFLDSASKY
+65 DAGEILEFLEDVSKY
-80 PVPPNIAK
+80 PVPVNIAK
-88 EITDAVTS
+88 EITEAVNS
-96 YGRVELVSDEDG
+96 YGRLELISDGRG
-108 GIVLVADEEDLL
+108 GIVLTADEDELL
-120 EHLGQLSHLEEFLLQ
+120 ERLGELSHIEEFLLPDVLS
-135 EPEYENGLAVRPE
+135 EKGLPVRPE

-155 ALAKIGYPARDLAGY
+155 VLAKLGYPARDLAGY
-170 REGKNLDVSLRDS
+170 REGKNLAVELSDTLPDGEPFGLRS
-183 LGDGSPFALRGYQQD
+183 YQRD
-198 AVDAFYAGGSA
+198 AVDAFYAGGSE

-237 QTLILT
+237 ETLILT

-249 RQWRRELLDK
+249 RQWRRELLEK
-259 TSLTEDQVGEYSG
+259 TTLTEDQVGEYSG
-272 EVKQIRPVTLSTYQ
+272 EIKQIRQVTLSTYQ
-286 MLTYRKSKM
+286 MLTYRKSKV

-333 TRRIGL
+333 TRRLGL

-348 KETEVFSLI
+348 KEKEVFSLI
-357 GPRKYDVPWRSLESG
+357 GPRKYDVPWRSLEGG
-372 GWIANAECVEVRVE
+372 GWIADAECVEVRVE
-386 LVSDWKEDYQLAGR
+386 LDPELKEDYQVAGR

-413 MDVIK
+413 MEAIK
-418 NLVRRHATDHILVLG
+418 NLVRRHADDHILILG
-433 QYLEQLDLVA
+433 QYLDQLELVA
-443 EALDAPL
+443 DELGAPL

-462 LYEGF
+462 LYGGF
-467 RSGEIQTLVVSKV
+467 RSGEIRTLVVSKV

-508 RLGRILRPKQDAGCA
+508 RLGRILRPKQDSGCA

-533 GIAVSSREQEFA
+533 GIAASSREQEFA

-555 GYSYRIMEAE
+555 GYPYRIIEAE
-565 ELVETVNEVE
+565 ELVETVE
-575 PEREKEGAQ
+575 PERERAGTKEV
-584 DTQCS
+584 QCS

>member
-1 MAINPDNPLIVQ
+1 MAINPENPLIVQ

-24 PRFEEVRDRLML
+24 PRFGEVRDRLML

-65 DAEEILAFLDSASKY
+65 DAGEILEFLEGVSKY
-80 PVPPNIAK
+80 PVPVNIAK
-88 EITDAVTS
+88 EITDAVGS
-96 YGRVELVSDEDG
+96 YGRLELIGDGRG
-108 GIVLVADEEDLL
+108 GIVLTADEDELL
-120 EHLGQLSHLEEFLLQ
+120 ERLGELSHIEEFLLPDALS
-135 EPEYENGLAVRPE
+135 EKGLPVRPE

-155 ALAKIGYPARDLAGY
+155 VLAKLGYPARDLAGY
-170 REGKNLDVSLRDS
+170 REGKNLAVELNDALPDGEPFGLRS
-183 LGDGSPFALRGYQQD
+183 YQRD
-198 AVDAFYAGGSA
+198 AVAAFYAGGSE

-237 QTLILT
+237 ETLVLT

-249 RQWRRELLDK
+249 RQWRRELLEK
-259 TSLTEDQVGEYSG
+259 TTLTEDQVGEYSG
-272 EVKQIRPVTLSTYQ
+272 EIKQIRQVTLSTYQ
-286 MLTYRKSKM
+286 MLTYRKSKV

-333 TRRIGL
+333 TRRLGL

-348 KETEVFSLI
+348 KEKEVFSLI
-357 GPRKYDVPWRSLESG
+357 GPRKYDVPWRSLEGG
-372 GWIANAECVEVRVE
+372 GWIADAECVEVRVE
-386 LVSDWKEDYQLAGR
+386 LDPELKEDYQLAGR

-406 ASENPAK
+406 ASENPFK
-413 MDVIK
+413 MEAIK
-418 NLVRRHATDHILVLG
+418 NLVRRHANDHILILG
-433 QYLEQLDLVA
+433 QYLDQLQLVA
-443 EALDAPL
+443 DELGAPL

-462 LYEGF
+462 LYGGF
-467 RSGEIQTLVVSKV
+467 RSGEIRTLVVSKV

-508 RLGRILRPKQDAGCA
+508 RLGRILRPKQDSGCA

-533 GIAVSSREQEFA
+533 GIAASSREQEFA

-555 GYSYRIMEAE
+555 GYPYRIIEAE
-565 ELVETVNEVE
+565 ELVETVE
-575 PEREKEGAQ
+575 PERERAGTKEV
-584 DTQCS
+584 QCS

>member
-1 MAINPDNPLIVQ
+1 MATNPENPLIVQ

-24 PRFEEVRDRLML
+24 PRFGEVRDRLML

-65 DAEEILAFLDSASKY
+65 DAGEILEFLEGVSKY
-80 PVPPNIAK
+80 PVPVNIAK
-88 EITDAVTS
+88 EITEAVNS
-96 YGRVELVSDEDG
+96 YGRLELISDGRG
-108 GIVLVADEEDLL
+108 GIVLTADEDELL
-120 EHLGQLSHLEEFLLQ
+120 ERLGELSHIEEFLLPDVLS
-135 EPEYENGLAVRPE
+135 EKGLPVRPE

-155 ALAKIGYPARDLAGY
+155 VLAKLGYPARDLAGY
-170 REGKNLDVSLRDS
+170 REGKNLAVELGETLPDGEPFGLRS
-183 LGDGSPFALRGYQQD
+183 YQRD
-198 AVDAFYAGGSA
+198 AVEAFYAGGSE

-237 QTLILT
+237 ETLILT

-249 RQWRRELLDK
+249 RQWRRELLEK
-259 TSLTEDQVGEYSG
+259 TTLTEDQVGEYSG
-272 EVKQIRPVTLSTYQ
+272 EVKQIRQVTLSTYQ
-286 MLTYRKSKM
+286 MLTYRKSKV

-305 ENPWG
+305 ENKWG

-333 TRRIGL
+333 TRRLGL

-348 KETEVFSLI
+348 KEKEVFSLI
-357 GPRKYDVPWRSLESG
+357 GPRKYDVPWRSLEGG
-372 GWIANAECVEVRVE
+372 GWIADAECVEVRVE
-386 LVSDWKEDYQLAGR
+386 LDPELKEDYQVAGR

-413 MDVIK
+413 MEAIK
-418 NLVRRHATDHILVLG
+418 NLVRRHADDHILILG
-433 QYLEQLDLVA
+433 QYLDQLQLVA
-443 EALDAPL
+443 DELGAPL

-462 LYEGF
+462 LYGGF
-467 RSGEIQTLVVSKV
+467 RSGEIRTLVVSKV

-508 RLGRILRPKQDAGCA
+508 RLGRILRPKQNSGCA

-533 GIAVSSREQEFA
+533 GIAASSREQEFA

-555 GYSYRIMEAE
+555 GYPYRIMEAE
-565 ELVETVNEVE
+565 ELVETVETVE
-575 PEREKEGAQ
+575 PERERAGTKEV
-584 DTQCS
+584 QCS

>member
-1 MAINPDNPLIVQ
+1 MATNPENPLIVQ

-24 PRFEEVRDRLML
+24 PRFGEVRDRLML

-65 DAEEILAFLDSASKY
+65 DAGEILEFLEGVSKY
-80 PVPPNIAK
+80 PVPVNIAK
-88 EITDAVTS
+88 EITDAVGS
-96 YGRVELVSDEDG
+96 YGRLELIGDGRG
-108 GIVLVADEEDLL
+108 GIVLTADEDELL
-120 EHLGQLSHLEEFLLQ
+120 ERLGELSHIEEFLLPDALS
-135 EPEYENGLAVRPE
+135 EKGLPVRPE

-155 ALAKIGYPARDLAGY
+155 VLAKLGYPARDLAGY
-170 REGKNLDVSLRDS
+170 REGKNLAVELSDVLPDGEPFGLRS
-183 LGDGSPFALRGYQQD
+183 YQRD
-198 AVDAFYAGGSA
+198 AVDAFYAGGSE

-237 QTLILT
+237 ETLVLT
-243 TNVTAL
+243 TNITAL
-249 RQWRRELLDK
+249 RQWRRELLEK
-259 TSLTEDQVGEYSG
+259 TTLTEDQVGEYSG
-272 EVKQIRPVTLSTYQ
+272 EIKQIRQVTLSTYQ
-286 MLTYRKSKM
+286 MLTYRKSKV

-333 TRRIGL
+333 TRRLGL

-348 KETEVFSLI
+348 KEKEVFSLI
-357 GPRKYDVPWRSLESG
+357 GPRKYDVPWRSLEGG
-372 GWIANAECVEVRVE
+372 GWIADAECVEVRVE
-386 LVSDWKEDYQLAGR
+386 LDPELKEDYQLAGR

-406 ASENPAK
+406 ASENPFK
-413 MDVIK
+413 MEAIK
-418 NLVRRHATDHILVLG
+418 NLVRRHANDHILILG
-433 QYLEQLDLVA
+433 QYLDQLQLVA
-443 EALDAPL
+443 DELGAPL

-462 LYEGF
+462 LYGGF
-467 RSGEIQTLVVSKV
+467 RSGEIRTLVVSKV

-508 RLGRILRPKQDAGCA
+508 RLGRILRPKQDSGCA

-533 GIAVSSREQEFA
+533 GIAASSREQEFA

-555 GYSYRIMEAE
+555 GYPYRIIEAE
-565 ELVETVNEVE
+565 ELVETVE
-575 PEREKEGAQ
+575 PERERAGTKEV
-584 DTQCS
+584 QCS

>member
-1 MAINPDNPLIVQ
+1 MAINPENPLIVQ

-24 PRFEEVRDRLML
+24 PRFGEVRDRLML

-65 DAEEILAFLDSASKY
+65 DAGEILEFLEEVSKY
-80 PVPPNIAK
+80 PVPVNIAK
-88 EITDAVTS
+88 EITDAVGS
-96 YGRVELVSDEDG
+96 YGRLELIGDGRG
-108 GIVLVADEEDLL
+108 GIVLTADEDELL
-120 EHLGQLSHLEEFLLQ
+120 ERLGELSHIEEFLLPDALS
-135 EPEYENGLAVRPE
+135 EKGLPVRPE

-155 ALAKIGYPARDLAGY
+155 VLAKLGYPARDLAGY
-170 REGKNLDVSLRDS
+170 REGKNLAVELSDS
-183 LGDGSPFALRGYQQD
+183 LPDGEPFGLRSYQRD
-198 AVDAFYAGGSA
+198 AVEAFYAGGSE

-237 QTLILT
+237 ETLVLT

-249 RQWRRELLDK
+249 RQWRRELLEK

-272 EVKQIRPVTLSTYQ
+272 EIKQIRQVTLSTYQ
-286 MLTYRKSKM
+286 MLTYRKSKV

-333 TRRIGL
+333 TRRLGL

-348 KETEVFSLI
+348 KEKEVFSLI
-357 GPRKYDVPWRSLESG
+357 GPRKYDVPWRSLEGG
-372 GWIANAECVEVRVE
+372 GWIADAECVEVRVE
-386 LVSDWKEDYQLAGR
+386 LDPELKEDYQLAGR

-406 ASENPAK
+406 ASENPFK
-413 MDVIK
+413 MEAIK
-418 NLVRRHATDHILVLG
+418 NLVRRHANDHILILG
-433 QYLEQLDLVA
+433 QYLDQLQLVA
-443 EALDAPL
+443 DELGAPL

-462 LYEGF
+462 LYGGF
-467 RSGEIQTLVVSKV
+467 RSGEIRTLVVSKV

-508 RLGRILRPKQDAGCA
+508 RLGRILRPKQDSGCA

-533 GIAVSSREQEFA
+533 GIAASSREQEFA

-555 GYSYRIMEAE
+555 GYPYRIIEAE
-565 ELVETVNEVE
+565 ELVETVE
-575 PEREKEGAQ
+575 PERERAGTKEV
-584 DTQCS
+584 QCS

>member
-1 MAINPDNPLIVQ
+1 MAINPENPLIVQ

-24 PRFEEVRDRLML
+24 PRFGEVRDRLML

-65 DAEEILAFLDSASKY
+65 DAGEILEFLEDVSKY
-80 PVPPNIAK
+80 PVPVNIAK
-88 EITDAVTS
+88 EITDAVGS
-96 YGRVELVSDEDG
+96 YGRLELIGDGRG
-108 GIVLVADEEDLL
+108 GIVLTADEDELL
-120 EHLGQLSHLEEFLLQ
+120 ERLGELSHIEEFLLPDALS
-135 EPEYENGLAVRPE
+135 EKGLPVRPE

-155 ALAKIGYPARDLAGY
+155 VLAKLGYPARDLAGY
-170 REGKNLDVSLRDS
+170 REGKNLAVELSDTLPDGEPFGLRS
-183 LGDGSPFALRGYQQD
+183 YQRD
-198 AVDAFYAGGSA
+198 AVDAFYAGGSE

-237 QTLILT
+237 ETLVLT

-249 RQWRRELLDK
+249 RQWRRELLEK
-259 TSLTEDQVGEYSG
+259 TTLTEDQVGEYSG
-272 EVKQIRPVTLSTYQ
+272 EIKQIRQVTLSTYQ
-286 MLTYRKSKM
+286 MLTYRKSKV

-333 TRRIGL
+333 TRRLGL

-348 KETEVFSLI
+348 KEKEVFSLI
-357 GPRKYDVPWRSLESG
+357 GPRKYDVPWRSLEGG
-372 GWIANAECVEVRVE
+372 GWIADAECVEVRVE
-386 LVSDWKEDYQLAGR
+386 LDPELKEDYQLAGR

-406 ASENPAK
+406 ASENPFK
-413 MDVIK
+413 MEAIK
-418 NLVRRHATDHILVLG
+418 NLVRRHANDHILILG
-433 QYLEQLDLVA
+433 QYLDQLQLVA
-443 EALDAPL
+443 DELGAPL

-462 LYEGF
+462 LYGGF
-467 RSGEIQTLVVSKV
+467 RSGEIRTLVVSKV

-508 RLGRILRPKQDAGCA
+508 RLGRILRPKQDSGCA

-533 GIAVSSREQEFA
+533 GIAASSREQEFA

-555 GYSYRIMEAE
+555 GYPYRIIEAE
-565 ELVETVNEVE
+565 ELVETVE
-575 PEREKEGAQ
+575 PERERAGTKEV
-584 DTQCS
+584 QCS

>member
-1 MAINPDNPLIVQ
+1 MAINPENPLIVQ

-24 PRFEEVRDRLML
+24 PRFGEVRDRLML

-65 DAEEILAFLDSASKY
+65 DAGEILEFLEEVSKY
-80 PVPPNIAK
+80 PVPVNIAK
-88 EITDAVTS
+88 EITDAVGS
-96 YGRVELVSDEDG
+96 YGRLELIGDGRG
-108 GIVLVADEEDLL
+108 GIVLTADEDELL
-120 EHLGQLSHLEEFLLQ
+120 ERLGELSHIEEFLLPDALS
-135 EPEYENGLAVRPE
+135 EKGLPVRPE

-155 ALAKIGYPARDLAGY
+155 VLAKLGYPARDLAGY
-170 REGKNLDVSLRDS
+170 REGKNLAVEMNDALPDGEPFGLRS
-183 LGDGSPFALRGYQQD
+183 YQRD
-198 AVDAFYAGGSA
+198 AVDAFYAGGSE

-237 QTLILT
+237 ETLVLT

-249 RQWRRELLDK
+249 RQWRRELLEK
-259 TSLTEDQVGEYSG
+259 TTLTGDQVGEYSG
-272 EVKQIRPVTLSTYQ
+272 EIKQIRQVTLSTYQ
-286 MLTYRKSKM
+286 MLTYRKSKT

-333 TRRIGL
+333 TRRLGL

-348 KETEVFSLI
+348 KEKEVFSLI
-357 GPRKYDVPWRSLESG
+357 GPRKYDVPWRSLEGG
-372 GWIANAECVEVRVE
+372 GWIADAECVEVRVE
-386 LVSDWKEDYQLAGR
+386 LDPELKEDYQLAGR

-406 ASENPAK
+406 ASENPFK
-413 MDVIK
+413 MEAIK
-418 NLVRRHATDHILVLG
+418 NLVRRHANDHILILG
-433 QYLEQLDLVA
+433 QYLDQLQLVA
-443 EALDAPL
+443 DELGAPL

-462 LYEGF
+462 LYGGF
-467 RSGEIQTLVVSKV
+467 RSGEIRTLVVSKV

-508 RLGRILRPKQDAGCA
+508 RLGRILRPKQDSGCA

-533 GIAVSSREQEFA
+533 GIAASSREQEFA

-555 GYSYRIMEAE
+555 GYPYRIIEAE
-565 ELVETVNEVE
+565 ELVETVE
-575 PEREKEGAQ
+575 PERERAGTKEV
-584 DTQCS
+584 QCS

>member
-1 MAINPDNPLIVQ
+1 MAINPENPLIVQ

-24 PRFEEVRDRLML
+24 PRFGEVRDRLML

-65 DAEEILAFLDSASKY
+65 DAGEILEFLEEVSKY
-80 PVPPNIAK
+80 PVPVNIAK
-88 EITDAVTS
+88 EITDAVGS
-96 YGRVELVSDEDG
+96 YGRLELIGDGRG
-108 GIVLVADEEDLL
+108 GIVLTADEDELL
-120 EHLGQLSHLEEFLLQ
+120 ERLGELSHIEEFLLPDALS
-135 EPEYENGLAVRPE
+135 EKGLPVRPE

-155 ALAKIGYPARDLAGY
+155 VLAKLGYPARDLAGY
-170 REGKNLDVSLRDS
+170 REGKNLAVELSDTLPDGEPFGLRS
-183 LGDGSPFALRGYQQD
+183 YQRD
-198 AVDAFYAGGSA
+198 AVEAFYAGGSE

-237 QTLILT
+237 ETLVLT

-249 RQWRRELLDK
+249 RQWRRELLEK
-259 TSLTEDQVGEYSG
+259 TTLTEDQVGEYSG
-272 EVKQIRPVTLSTYQ
+272 EIKQIRQVTLSTYQ
-286 MLTYRKSKM
+286 MLTYRKSKV

-333 TRRIGL
+333 TRRLGL

-348 KETEVFSLI
+348 KEKEVFSLI
-357 GPRKYDVPWRSLESG
+357 GPRKYDVPWRSLEGG
-372 GWIANAECVEVRVE
+372 GWIADAECVEVRVE
-386 LVSDWKEDYQLAGR
+386 LDPELKEDYQLAGR

-406 ASENPAK
+406 ASENPFK
-413 MDVIK
+413 MEAIK
-418 NLVRRHATDHILVLG
+418 NLVRRHANDHILILG
-433 QYLEQLDLVA
+433 QYLDQLQLVA
-443 EALDAPL
+443 DELGAPL

-462 LYEGF
+462 LYGGF
-467 RSGEIQTLVVSKV
+467 RSGEIRTLVVSKV

-508 RLGRILRPKQDAGCA
+508 RLGRILRPKQDSGCA

-533 GIAVSSREQEFA
+533 GIAASSREQEFA

-555 GYSYRIMEAE
+555 GYPYRIIEAE
-565 ELVETVNEVE
+565 ELVETVE
-575 PEREKEGAQ
+575 PERERAGTKEV
-584 DTQCS
+584 QCS